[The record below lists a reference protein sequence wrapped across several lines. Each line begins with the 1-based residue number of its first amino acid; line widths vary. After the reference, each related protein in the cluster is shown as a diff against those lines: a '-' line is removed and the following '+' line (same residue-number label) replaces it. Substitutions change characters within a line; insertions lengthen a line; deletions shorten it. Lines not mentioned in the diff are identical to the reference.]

1 MATKG
6 IVMITDINL
15 NIIIT
20 PRFII
25 PLFLKK
31 FGKHLLKRAKRK
43 GGFLVMVSLKD
54 VNYEDSRVQ
63 MNMKLNKKEKIED
76 LLSLDIDVC
85 FQFGFSKIESTIVW
99 TQEDINILEKQI
111 MEIPNQ
117 SNIGLLTTIEPDLS
131 FTYYIIP
138 NQEEI
143 EDFSDKEIV
152 LFITLDSGHINNNM
166 GTETGPTLKI
176 ITTYREMKKWISNI
190 KTAFLR

>member
-1 MATKG
+1 
-6 IVMITDINL
+6 
-15 NIIIT
+15 
-20 PRFII
+20 
-25 PLFLKK
+25 
-31 FGKHLLKRAKRK
+31 
-43 GGFLVMVSLKD
+43 MVSLKD

-63 MNMKLNKKEKIED
+63 MNMKLSKKEKIED

-117 SNIGLLTTIEPDLS
+117 SNVGSLTTIEPDLS
-131 FTYYIIP
+131 ITYYIIP
-138 NQEEI
+138 NQEEV

-166 GTETGPTLKI
+166 GTETGPTLKM
-176 ITTYREMKKWISNI
+176 ITTYREMTKWISNI

>member
-1 MATKG
+1 M
-6 IVMITDINL
+6 V
-15 NIIIT
+15 
-20 PRFII
+20 
-25 PLFLKK
+25 
-31 FGKHLLKRAKRK
+31 
-43 GGFLVMVSLKD
+43 VSLKD

>member
-1 MATKG
+1 M
-6 IVMITDINL
+6 
-15 NIIIT
+15 
-20 PRFII
+20 
-25 PLFLKK
+25 
-31 FGKHLLKRAKRK
+31 
-43 GGFLVMVSLKD
+43 MVSLKD
-54 VNYEDSRVQ
+54 VNYKDSRVQ

-117 SNIGLLTTIEPDLS
+117 SNIGSLTTIEPDLS

-176 ITTYREMKKWISNI
+176 ITTYREMTKWISNI
-190 KTAFLR
+190 KTIFLR

>member
-1 MATKG
+1 
-6 IVMITDINL
+6 
-15 NIIIT
+15 
-20 PRFII
+20 
-25 PLFLKK
+25 
-31 FGKHLLKRAKRK
+31 
-43 GGFLVMVSLKD
+43 MVSLKD
-54 VNYEDSRVQ
+54 VNYKDSRVQ

-117 SNIGLLTTIEPDLS
+117 SNIGSLTTIEPDLS

-176 ITTYREMKKWISNI
+176 ITTYREMTKWISNI
-190 KTAFLR
+190 KTIFLR

>member
-1 MATKG
+1 M
-6 IVMITDINL
+6 
-15 NIIIT
+15 
-20 PRFII
+20 
-25 PLFLKK
+25 
-31 FGKHLLKRAKRK
+31 
-43 GGFLVMVSLKD
+43 MVSLKD

-99 TQEDINILEKQI
+99 TQEDNNILEKQI

>member
-1 MATKG
+1 
-6 IVMITDINL
+6 
-15 NIIIT
+15 
-20 PRFII
+20 
-25 PLFLKK
+25 
-31 FGKHLLKRAKRK
+31 
-43 GGFLVMVSLKD
+43 MVSLKD
-54 VNYEDSRVQ
+54 VNYKDSRVQ

-176 ITTYREMKKWISNI
+176 ITTYREMTKWISNI
-190 KTAFLR
+190 KTIFLR

>member
-1 MATKG
+1 
-6 IVMITDINL
+6 
-15 NIIIT
+15 
-20 PRFII
+20 
-25 PLFLKK
+25 
-31 FGKHLLKRAKRK
+31 
-43 GGFLVMVSLKD
+43 
-54 VNYEDSRVQ
+54 
-63 MNMKLNKKEKIED
+63 MNMKLSKKEKIED

-117 SNIGLLTTIEPDLS
+117 SNVGSLTTIEPDLS
-131 FTYYIIP
+131 ITYYIIP
-138 NQEEI
+138 NQEEV

-166 GTETGPTLKI
+166 GTETGPTLKM
-176 ITTYREMKKWISNI
+176 ITTYREMTKWISNI

>member
-1 MATKG
+1 
-6 IVMITDINL
+6 
-15 NIIIT
+15 
-20 PRFII
+20 
-25 PLFLKK
+25 
-31 FGKHLLKRAKRK
+31 
-43 GGFLVMVSLKD
+43 MVSLKD

-63 MNMKLNKKEKIED
+63 MNMKLSKKEKIED

-111 MEIPNQ
+111 MELPNQ
-117 SNIGLLTTIEPDLS
+117 SNVGSLTTIEPDLS
-131 FTYYIIP
+131 ITYYIIP
-138 NQEEI
+138 NQEEV

-166 GTETGPTLKI
+166 GTETGPTLKM
-176 ITTYREMKKWISNI
+176 ITTYREMTKWISNI

>member
-1 MATKG
+1 
-6 IVMITDINL
+6 V
-15 NIIIT
+15 
-20 PRFII
+20 
-25 PLFLKK
+25 
-31 FGKHLLKRAKRK
+31 
-43 GGFLVMVSLKD
+43 VVSLKD

>member
-1 MATKG
+1 
-6 IVMITDINL
+6 
-15 NIIIT
+15 
-20 PRFII
+20 
-25 PLFLKK
+25 
-31 FGKHLLKRAKRK
+31 
-43 GGFLVMVSLKD
+43 MVSLKD

-85 FQFGFSKIESTIVW
+85 FQFGFSKIENTIVW

>member
-1 MATKG
+1 
-6 IVMITDINL
+6 
-15 NIIIT
+15 
-20 PRFII
+20 
-25 PLFLKK
+25 
-31 FGKHLLKRAKRK
+31 
-43 GGFLVMVSLKD
+43 MVSLKD

-63 MNMKLNKKEKIED
+63 MNMKLSKKEKIED

-117 SNIGLLTTIEPDLS
+117 SNVGSLTTIEPDLS
-131 FTYYIIP
+131 ITYYIIP
-138 NQEEI
+138 NQEEV

-152 LFITLDSGHINNNM
+152 LFITLDSGHINKNM
-166 GTETGPTLKI
+166 GTETGPTLKM
-176 ITTYREMKKWISNI
+176 ITTYREMTKWISNI

>member
-1 MATKG
+1 
-6 IVMITDINL
+6 
-15 NIIIT
+15 
-20 PRFII
+20 
-25 PLFLKK
+25 
-31 FGKHLLKRAKRK
+31 
-43 GGFLVMVSLKD
+43 MVSLKD

>member
-1 MATKG
+1 
-6 IVMITDINL
+6 
-15 NIIIT
+15 
-20 PRFII
+20 
-25 PLFLKK
+25 
-31 FGKHLLKRAKRK
+31 
-43 GGFLVMVSLKD
+43 MVSLKD
-54 VNYEDSRVQ
+54 VNYKDSRVQ
-63 MNMKLNKKEKIED
+63 MNMKLNKKETIED

-117 SNIGLLTTIEPDLS
+117 SNIGSLTMIEPDLS

-143 EDFSDKEIV
+143 EDFFDKEIV

-176 ITTYREMKKWISNI
+176 ITTYREMTKWISNI

>member
-1 MATKG
+1 
-6 IVMITDINL
+6 
-15 NIIIT
+15 
-20 PRFII
+20 
-25 PLFLKK
+25 
-31 FGKHLLKRAKRK
+31 
-43 GGFLVMVSLKD
+43 MVSLKD
-54 VNYEDSRVQ
+54 VNYKDSRVQ

>member
-1 MATKG
+1 
-6 IVMITDINL
+6 
-15 NIIIT
+15 
-20 PRFII
+20 
-25 PLFLKK
+25 
-31 FGKHLLKRAKRK
+31 
-43 GGFLVMVSLKD
+43 MVSLKD

-117 SNIGLLTTIEPDLS
+117 SNIGSLTTIEPDLS